1 MSNNN
6 FKNSGITF
14 GSYATFFWEKW
25 HMNRWFAFFETIFQK
40 PENAPQHYRIWDF
53 FTFVFFLEIFFGNS
67 SYNTITSKNVL
78 KTRSKSLLALRVA
91 LTDGLPYIYFK
102 IHIFD
107 DSKSSWDYV
116 PRLQMHMVNI
126 LCTTLVTE

>member
-91 LTDGLPYIYFK
+91 LTDGLPYIYIYNNLSLYFYFFK
-102 IHIFD
+102 KWKKNNDQNMYLSIETN
-107 DSKSSWDYV
+107 
-116 PRLQMHMVNI
+116 Q
-126 LCTTLVTE
+126 